1 MAPRC
6 IFRTYLNA
14 SAGLIRPIQIPRP
27 VRTVLVVGKIL
38 LEYRAVFMLPFD
50 STFLLIA
57 LFILTDT
64 GLWPRQGVYI

>member
-14 SAGLIRPIQIPRP
+14 RAGLIRPIQIPRP